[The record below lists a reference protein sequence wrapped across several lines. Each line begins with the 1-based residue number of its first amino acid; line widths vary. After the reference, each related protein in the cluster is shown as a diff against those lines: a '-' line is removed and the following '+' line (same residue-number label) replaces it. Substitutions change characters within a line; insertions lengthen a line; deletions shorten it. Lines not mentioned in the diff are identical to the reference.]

1 MRILKAEITGFG
13 RYHDQ
18 VIEFSQGNQLLLAT
32 MKSASRHCISLL
44 RLCCLVFLKEQLRK
58 GLYPKNGAA
67 YGGRLWLVVEPYGEV
82 MIERYRQID
91 RGRAK
96 VHFNGQTGDEE
107 MLAQLLQPLNQTLF
121 FDVFTFQQEQLAQI
135 DKLQENELHQALI
148 SLGISGSQKMLQQ
161 VARYEA
167 INQQNYKPRD
177 KTPFEPSVETFGET
191 TGENCPKE
199 SEEHRLQQQYQQISQ
214 IQKNCGN

>member
-167 INQQNYKPRD
+167 INQQNYKPRGQN
-177 KTPFEPSVETFGET
+177 S
-191 TGENCPKE
+191 
-199 SEEHRLQQQYQQISQ
+199 L
-214 IQKNCGN
+214 

>member
-1 MRILKAEITGFG
+1 
-13 RYHDQ
+13 
-18 VIEFSQGNQLLLAT
+18 
-32 MKSASRHCISLL
+32 
-44 RLCCLVFLKEQLRK
+44 
-58 GLYPKNGAA
+58 
-67 YGGRLWLVVEPYGEV
+67 
-82 MIERYRQID
+82 
-91 RGRAK
+91 
-96 VHFNGQTGDEE
+96 

-167 INQQNYKPRD
+167 INQQNYKPRGQ
-177 KTPFEPSVETFGET
+177 KLPLNQALKRFGEKLQ
-191 TGENCPKE
+191 EKIAQKE

-214 IQKNCGN
+214 IQKDCGN

>member
-58 GLYPKNGAA
+58 GLYPQKW
-67 YGGRLWLVVEPYGEV
+67 GRLW
-82 MIERYRQID
+82 RQIVASCRTLRGSDD
-91 RGRAK
+91 RTLPSNRSRKSQSPFQRADRRRGNAGT
-96 VHFNGQTGDEE
+96 V
-107 MLAQLLQPLNQTLF
+107 AATLESDVV

-167 INQQNYKPRD
+167 INQQNYKPRGQN
-177 KTPFEPSVETFGET
+177 S
-191 TGENCPKE
+191 
-199 SEEHRLQQQYQQISQ
+199 L
-214 IQKNCGN
+214 